1 VEVGDGE
8 RGAAIVDGVVAQQVG
23 VEAPGAHLAPHLGDR
38 HVQRRDRVRER
49 LPHLADVLVDDRQQ
63 PLVHL
68 GQDERL
74 HRVEQERAHRVDDS
88 LWGQQIL

>member
-1 VEVGDGE
+1 MEVGDGE

-88 LWGQQIL
+88 LTGQQIL